1 MSRVSRK
8 EDQFYDM
15 MLTLSKD
22 VLATVTVW
30 DEITRGWPQ
39 TKDRIPEVAALE
51 IRCDADE
58 NAILDEL
65 NVSFITPFDRE
76 DLDAI
81 ARNLGEVGDLAE
93 GTSARYDIFDVHVM
107 IPEAAQMTKL
117 VVDCMTEMVTLFEHF
132 HDFKKDPKSKEQA
145 KKIGMIEDQGDIIY
159 RNALG
164 RIFNE
169 PDNPIHVLKW
179 KSLLDPM
186 ERTLDYC
193 KAVTNTVLAVIM
205 KNA

>member
-22 VLATVTVW
+22 VLAAVTAW
-30 DEITRGWPQ
+30 DEITRGWPE
-39 TKDRIPEVAALE
+39 TRVAIDEVKALE
-51 IRCDADE
+51 IRCDSTE
-58 NAILDEL
+58 NMILDEL
-65 NVSFITPFDRE
+65 NTSFITPFDRE

-93 GTSARYDIFDVHVM
+93 GTAARYEIFDVHNM
-107 IPEAAQMTKL
+107 IPEAAQMTGL
-117 VVDCMTEMVTLFEHF
+117 IVDCMKEMVTLFEHF
-132 HDFKKDPKSKEQA
+132 HDFKKDPTAKEQA
-145 KKIGMIEDQGDIIY
+145 KKIGMLEDEGDIIY

-164 RIFNE
+164 RIFND
-169 PDNPIHVLKW
+169 PNDPVHVIKW

-193 KAVTNTVLAVIM
+193 KVVANTVLAVIM

>member
-15 MLTLSKD
+15 MHTLSKD
-22 VLATVTVW
+22 VLATVTLW
-30 DEITRGWPQ
+30 NEITRGWPE

-58 NAILDEL
+58 NTILDEL
-65 NVSFITPFDRE
+65 NTSFITPFDRE
-76 DLDAI
+76 DLDDI

-107 IPEAAQMTKL
+107 IPEAAQMTQL
-117 VVDCMTEMVTLFEHF
+117 VVDCMKEMVILFEHF
-132 HDFKKDPKSKEQA
+132 HDFKKDPLVREQA
-145 KKIGMIEDQGDIIY
+145 KKIGMIEDEGDLIY

-169 PDNPIHVLKW
+169 PDDPIHVLKW

-193 KAVTNTVLAVIM
+193 KAITNTVLAVIM

>member
-15 MLTLSKD
+15 MHTLSKD
-22 VLATVTVW
+22 VLAAVTVW
-30 DEITRGWPQ
+30 DEITRGWPE

-58 NAILDEL
+58 NTILDEL
-65 NVSFITPFDRE
+65 NTSFITPFDRE
-76 DLDAI
+76 DLDDI

-107 IPEAAQMTKL
+107 IPEAAQMTQL
-117 VVDCMTEMVTLFEHF
+117 VVDCMKEMVILFEHF
-132 HDFKKDPKSKEQA
+132 HDFKKDPLVREQA
-145 KKIGMIEDQGDIIY
+145 KKIGMIEDEGDLIY

-169 PDNPIHVLKW
+169 PDDPIHVLKW

-193 KAVTNTVLAVIM
+193 KAITNTVLAVIM

>member
-15 MLTLSKD
+15 LLTLSKD
-22 VLATVTVW
+22 VYASVVAW
-30 DEITRGWPQ
+30 DEITRGWPE
-39 TKDRIPEVAALE
+39 TRSSIHEVKALE
-51 IRCDADE
+51 IRCDMTE

-65 NVSFITPFDRE
+65 NTSFITPFDRE

-81 ARNLGEVGDLAE
+81 AREMGEVGDLAE

-107 IPEAAQMTKL
+107 IPEAAQMTGL
-117 VVDCMTEMVTLFEHF
+117 VVDAMKEMVVLFEHF
-132 HDFKKDPKSKEQA
+132 HDFKKDPVVKEQA
-145 KKIGMIEDQGDIIY
+145 KKIGAIEDEGDIVY

-169 PDNPIHVLKW
+169 PDDPIHVLKW

-193 KAVTNTVLAVIM
+193 KTVANVVLSVVM

>member
-15 MLTLSKD
+15 MHTLSKD
-22 VLATVTVW
+22 VLATVTLW
-30 DEITRGWPQ
+30 NEITRGWPE

-65 NVSFITPFDRE
+65 NTSFITPFDRE
-76 DLDAI
+76 DLDDI

-107 IPEAAQMTKL
+107 IPEAAQMTQL
-117 VVDCMTEMVTLFEHF
+117 VVDCMKEMVILFEHF
-132 HDFKKDPKSKEQA
+132 HDFKKDPLVREQA
-145 KKIGMIEDQGDIIY
+145 KKVGMIEDEGDLIY

-169 PDNPIHVLKW
+169 PDDPIHVLKW

>member
-15 MLTLSKD
+15 MHTLSKD
-22 VLATVTVW
+22 VLATVTLW
-30 DEITRGWPQ
+30 NEITRGWPE

-65 NVSFITPFDRE
+65 NTSFITPFDRE
-76 DLDAI
+76 DLDDI

-107 IPEAAQMTKL
+107 IPEAAQMTQL
-117 VVDCMTEMVTLFEHF
+117 VVDCMKEMVILFEHF
-132 HDFKKDPKSKEQA
+132 HDFKKDPLVREQA
-145 KKIGMIEDQGDIIY
+145 KKIGMIEDEGDLIY

-169 PDNPIHVLKW
+169 PDDPIHVLKW

>member
-1 MSRVSRK
+1 MSRVSKK

-15 MLTLSKD
+15 LLQLSKD
-22 VLATVTVW
+22 VYAACLAW
-30 DEITRGWPQ
+30 DEITRGWPES
-39 TKDRIPEVAALE
+39 KSWIPEVKALE
-51 IRCDADE
+51 IRCDSTE

-65 NVSFITPFDRE
+65 NTSFITPFDRE
-76 DLDAI
+76 DLDTL

-93 GTSARYDIFDVHVM
+93 GTSARYEIFDVHEM
-107 IPEAAQMTKL
+107 IPEAAQMTGL
-117 VVDCMTEMVTLFEHF
+117 VVDVMKDMVTLFEHF
-132 HDFKKDPKSKEQA
+132 HDFKKDSKVREMA
-145 KKIGMIEDQGDIIY
+145 KKIGMIEDEGDIVY

-169 PDNPIHVLKW
+169 PDDPIHVLKW

-193 KAVTNTVLAVIM
+193 KVVSNTVLAVIM

>member
-15 MLTLSKD
+15 MHTLSKD
-22 VLATVTVW
+22 VLATVTLW
-30 DEITRGWPQ
+30 NEITRGWPE

-65 NVSFITPFDRE
+65 NTSFITPFDRE
-76 DLDAI
+76 DLDDI

-107 IPEAAQMTKL
+107 IPEAAQMTQL
-117 VVDCMTEMVTLFEHF
+117 VVDCMKEMVILFEHF
-132 HDFKKDPKSKEQA
+132 HDFNKDPLVREQA
-145 KKIGMIEDQGDIIY
+145 KKVGMIEDEGDLIY

-169 PDNPIHVLKW
+169 PDDPIHVLKW

>member
-15 MLTLSKD
+15 LLQLSKD
-22 VLATVTVW
+22 VLASVIAW
-30 DEITRGWPQ
+30 DDITRGWPE
-39 TKDRIPEVAALE
+39 TRVAIPEVKALE
-51 IRCDADE
+51 IRCDATE

-65 NVSFITPFDRE
+65 NTSFITPFDRE

-93 GTSARYDIFDVHVM
+93 GTSARYDIFDVHKM
-107 IPEAAQMTKL
+107 IPEASQMTGL
-117 VVDCMTEMVTLFEHF
+117 VVDVMKEMVTLFEHF
-132 HDFKKDPKSKEQA
+132 HDFKKDPKVREQA
-145 KKIGMIEDQGDIIY
+145 KKIGMIEDEGDIVY

-169 PDNPIHVLKW
+169 PDDPIHVLKW

-193 KAVTNTVLAVIM
+193 KVVSNVVLAVIM

>member
-8 EDQFYDM
+8 EDQFYEM
-15 MLTLSKD
+15 MLSLSKN
-22 VLATVTVW
+22 VLAAVTLW
-30 DEITRGWPQ
+30 DEITRNWPES
-39 TKDRIPEVAALE
+39 KDRIPEVKAIE

-65 NVSFITPFDRE
+65 NTSFITPFDRE
-76 DLDAI
+76 DLNAI
-81 ARNLGEVGDLAE
+81 AHNLGEVGDLAE

-107 IPEAAQMTKL
+107 IPEAAEMTGL
-117 VVDCMTEMVTLFEHF
+117 VVDCMTEMVKLFEHF
-132 HDFKKDPKSKEQA
+132 SDFKKDPTVRELA
-145 KKIGMIEDQGDIIY
+145 KKIGAIEDQGDIVY

>member
-15 MLTLSKD
+15 MHTLSKD
-22 VLATVTVW
+22 VLATVTLW
-30 DEITRGWPQ
+30 NEITRGWPE

-58 NAILDEL
+58 NTILDEL
-65 NVSFITPFDRE
+65 NTSFITPFDRE
-76 DLDAI
+76 DLDDI

-107 IPEAAQMTKL
+107 IPEAAQMTQL
-117 VVDCMTEMVTLFEHF
+117 VVDCMKEMVILFEHF
-132 HDFKKDPKSKEQA
+132 HDFKKDPLVREQA
-145 KKIGMIEDQGDIIY
+145 KKIGMIEDEGDLIY

-169 PDNPIHVLKW
+169 PDDPIHVLKW

>member
-22 VLATVTVW
+22 VLAAVTVW
-30 DEITRGWPQ
+30 DEITKGWPN

-51 IRCDADE
+51 IHCDATE

-65 NVSFITPFDRE
+65 NTSFITPFDRE
-76 DLDAI
+76 DVDAI

-93 GTSARYDIFDVHVM
+93 GTSARYDIFDVHKM
-107 IPEAAQMTKL
+107 IPEAAQMTGL
-117 VVDCMTEMVTLFEHF
+117 IVNCMREMVILFEHF
-132 HDFKKDPKSKEQA
+132 SDFKKDPKVAEQA
-145 KKIGMIEDQGDIIY
+145 KKIGTLEDEGDIVY

-193 KAVTNTVLAVIM
+193 KVVSNTVLAVIM

>member
-15 MLTLSKD
+15 MLTLCRD
-22 VLATVTVW
+22 VSATVQAFNSVA
-30 DEITRGWPQ
+30 EGWPE
-39 TKDRIPEVAALE
+39 TKDAINEVAALE
-51 IRCDADE
+51 IRCDASE

-65 NVSFITPFDRE
+65 NTSFITPFDRE
-76 DLDAI
+76 DLDTI
-81 ARNLGEVGDLAE
+81 VRELGEIGDLAE
-93 GTSARYDIFDVHVM
+93 GTAARFDIFDVHTM
-107 IPEAAQMTKL
+107 IPEASRMTDLL
-117 VVDCMTEMVTLFEHF
+117 VDALHELEVLFEHF
-132 HDFKKDPKSKEQA
+132 HDFKKDPLVREQA
-145 KKIGMIEDQGDIIY
+145 KKVGAIEDEGDIVY

-169 PDNPIHVLKW
+169 PDDPIHVLKW

-186 ERTLDYC
+186 ERALDGC
-193 KAVTNTVLAVIM
+193 KAVSNTVLAVIM

>member
-22 VLATVTVW
+22 VLTTVTIW
-30 DEITRGWPQ
+30 DEITRGWPES
-39 TKDRIPEVAALE
+39 KDRIPEVAAME
-51 IRCDADE
+51 IRCDATE

-65 NVSFITPFDRE
+65 NTSFITPFDRE

-81 ARNLGEVGDLAE
+81 ARQLGEVADLAE

-107 IPEAAQMTKL
+107 IPEASQMTGL
-117 VVDCMTEMVTLFEHF
+117 VVDCMTDMVKLFEHF
-132 HDFKKDPKSKEQA
+132 HDFKKDPTSKELA
-145 KKIGMIEDQGDIIY
+145 KKIGMIEDQGDVIY

-164 RIFNE
+164 RIFND
-169 PDNPIHVLKW
+169 PNNPIHVLKW

-186 ERTLDYC
+186 ERTLDHC

>member
-15 MLTLSKD
+15 MHTLSKD
-22 VLATVTVW
+22 VLAAVTVW
-30 DEITRGWPQ
+30 DEITRGWPE

-58 NAILDEL
+58 NTILDEL
-65 NVSFITPFDRE
+65 NTSFITPFDRE
-76 DLDAI
+76 DLDDI

-107 IPEAAQMTKL
+107 IPEAAQMTQL
-117 VVDCMTEMVTLFEHF
+117 VVDCMKEMVILFEHF
-132 HDFKKDPKSKEQA
+132 HDFKKDPLVREQA
-145 KKIGMIEDQGDIIY
+145 KKIGMIEDEGDLIY

-169 PDNPIHVLKW
+169 PDDPIHVLKW

>member
-15 MLTLSKD
+15 MLELCKD
-22 VLATVTVW
+22 VYAAVLAW
-30 DEITRGWPQ
+30 DEITRGWPE
-39 TKDRIPEVAALE
+39 TRVAIDEVKALE
-51 IRCDADE
+51 IRCDAAE

-81 ARNLGEVGDLAE
+81 VRNLGEVGDLAE
-93 GTSARYDIFDVHVM
+93 GTSARYDIFDVHNM
-107 IPEAAQMTKL
+107 IPEASQMTGL
-117 VVDCMTEMVTLFEHF
+117 VVDCLKEMVILFEHL
-132 HDFKKDPKSKEQA
+132 HDFKKDPLVREQA
-145 KKIGMIEDQGDIIY
+145 KKVGMIEDQGDIIY

-169 PDNPIHVLKW
+169 PDDPIHVLKW

-193 KAVTNTVLAVIM
+193 KVVTNTVLAVIM